1 MATNKKAVNFTLK
14 NTKGEE
20 TTLFDE
26 TKKGKV
32 VLLFFPLA
40 FTGVCTAEM
49 CTTRDNMKMYNA
61 LNASVFGISVD
72 SHHTLREFK
81 KQNNLNFELLS
92 DFNKE
97 VSRAYDSF
105 YKEFKGLKGVAK
117 RSAFVINQENE
128 IIYKEVLE
136 NSSEEPDY
144 KKIAEALSK

>member
-1 MATNKKAVNFTLK
+1 MATNKKAVNFTLT
-14 NTKGEE
+14 NNKGEE

-72 SHHTLREFK
+72 SNHTLREFK
-81 KQNNLNFELLS
+81 KQNNLNFELMS
-92 DFNKE
+92 DITKDI
-97 VSRAYDSF
+97 SRSYDIF
-105 YKEFKGLKGVAK
+105 YKVFTEL
-117 RSAFVINQENE
+117 ID
-128 IIYKEVLE
+128 
-136 NSSEEPDY
+136 SS
-144 KKIAEALSK
+144 K

>member
-26 TKKGKV
+26 TKKGEV

-72 SHHTLREFK
+72 SHHTVREFK
-81 KQNNLNFELLS
+81 KQNNYTFVLLS
-92 DFNKE
+92 
-97 VSRAYDSF
+97 
-105 YKEFKGLKGVAK
+105 
-117 RSAFVINQENE
+117 
-128 IIYKEVLE
+128 
-136 NSSEEPDY
+136 
-144 KKIAEALSK
+144 ALHKTISI

>member
-72 SHHTLREFK
+72 SHNTLSEFK
-81 KQNNLNFELLS
+81 MQKNINYEIIS
-92 DFNKE
+92 DFNKLI
-97 VSRAYDSF
+97 SRYF
-105 YKEFKGLKGVAK
+105 YSL
-117 RSAFVINQENE
+117 
-128 IIYKEVLE
+128 
-136 NSSEEPDY
+136 
-144 KKIAEALSK
+144 